1 MSGGQ
6 ETNMTN
12 EQTTKTK
19 GVYSLFKSF
28 RESVSKT
35 NNMNNKEKQDQIK
48 AVEILEKEG
57 DASFVKHVFTDQD
70 TGKPLTYGEMRA
82 RYG

>member
-12 EQTTKTK
+12 EQTIKTK

-28 RESVSKT
+28 RERVSKT

-48 AVEILEKEG
+48 AIEVLEKEG
-57 DASFVKHVFTDQD
+57 DAAFVNHVFTDQK

>member
-1 MSGGQ
+1 MSCGQ
-6 ETNMTN
+6 ETNMTD

-19 GVYSLFKSF
+19 GVYSIFKSF
-28 RESVSKT
+28 RQRVLGTKT
-35 NNMNNKEKQDQIK
+35 MNNKEKQDQIK
-48 AVEILEKEG
+48 AAEVLEKEG
-57 DASFVKHVFTDQD
+57 DAAFVKHVFTDQA